1 MQLSPEGEVNSGVDI
16 SRLEASR
23 YISSAVH
30 LSEGDSRFSIY
41 QISGIKMKK
50 SNFFVNLKRHLEG
63 SFFTIYKH
71 FGDFSSAFL
80 RFCCKFSKKIVFYL
94 PVNTDRLTL
103 VAFLVFVWTTASFI
117 SQISSSENLSKRDAI
132 LPSVVK
138 QWIAK
143 DIPSYGTR
151 KNCYSLIW

>member
-1 MQLSPEGEVNSGVDI
+1 MPSKLVNNMQLSPEGEVNSGVDI

-71 FGDFSSAFL
+71 FGDFFKCVFTILLQIQQENNFL
-80 RFCCKFSKKIVFYL
+80 STSKHRDK
-94 PVNTDRLTL
+94 LTL
-103 VAFLVFVWTTASFI
+103 VAFLVFVCTTASFI
-117 SQISSSENLSKRDAI
+117 PQISSSENLSKRDAI
-132 LPSVVK
+132 LASA
-138 QWIAK
+138 AK
-143 DIPSYGTR
+143 P
-151 KNCYSLIW
+151 